1 MSWLDLLSVLL
12 RASSFVLMFQAAG
25 SAFFAACQG
34 GRLGASLTPIARLSG
49 VSAQLAIAMVLGE
62 ALLSPA
68 RMAGELAG
76 VLDPDLLKAAFLSAG
91 GAAWLLRLAGLA
103 LMVPGRP
110 RLAVAGAVPALAS
123 FVLIGHTATHEL
135 RWLLAPLLAVHV
147 AAVTFWFGSLEPLIQ
162 VLKKET
168 AARAGEVIERFSHW
182 AGWVVAALFLAALG
196 MAAALLPG
204 PAALLTP
211 YGALLLTKLAGFL
224 SLLALASLNR
234 WRLAPAIGKSSPQA
248 PAAFM
253 RVVRLEQ
260 LLIVGVVLAT
270 TVMTSWFS
278 PS

>member
-25 SAFFAACQG
+25 AAFFAAWQG
-34 GRLGASLTPIARLSG
+34 GMLGASLTPIARLSAT
-49 VSAQLAIAMVLGE
+49 SAWSAMAVVLADG
-62 ALLSPA
+62 LLAPA

-76 VLDPDLLKAAFLSAG
+76 VLDPSLLKLAFLSG
-91 GAAWLLRLAGLA
+91 DGAAWVLRLAGLA
-103 LMVPGRP
+103 LMVPGRA
-110 RLAVAGAVPALAS
+110 RLALAGALLVLAS
-123 FVLIGHTATHEL
+123 FVLTGHTVTHEL
-135 RWLLAPLLAVHV
+135 RWLLAALLAVHV
-147 AAVTFWFGSLEPLIQ
+147 AAVMFWLGSLEPLIQ
-162 VLKKET
+162 VLKMET
-168 AARAGEVIERFSHW
+168 AARAHDVIGRFSHW

-211 YGALLLTKLAGFL
+211 YGALLLTKLAGFT
-224 SLLALASLNR
+224 SLLVLASLNR

-248 PAAFM
+248 ARAFI

-260 LLIVGVVLAT
+260 LLIVGVLLAT
-270 TVMTSWFS
+270 AVMTSLFS